1 MLILKVAMSKS
12 GKKYACLVYSKD
24 NKQVVLT
31 FDTIVILRVT
41 GFTYDAV
48 DDLAVGEYAV

>member
-31 FDTIVILRVT
+31 FDTIVSLRVT